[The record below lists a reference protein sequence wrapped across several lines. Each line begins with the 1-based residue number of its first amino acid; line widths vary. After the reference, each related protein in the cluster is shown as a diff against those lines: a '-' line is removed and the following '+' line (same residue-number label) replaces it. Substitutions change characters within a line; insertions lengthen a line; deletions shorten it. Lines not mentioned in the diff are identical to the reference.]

1 MPTHRAI
8 DRAHCTLLLC
18 SHFKFHRALCVQSA
32 RREASQ
38 LIPGAMRSVDVSLT
52 SPGPWLVQCR
62 TANHLANGMT
72 ATIDVAPNGAHRLL
86 RMRAHC
92 R

>member
-1 MPTHRAI
+1 MR
-8 DRAHCTLLLC
+8 CTALLC
-18 SHFKFHRALCVQSA
+18 GFTADPLLHQNFTGFTAPCVQGA

-38 LIPGAMRSVDVSLT
+38 LIPGSMRTMDVALT

-62 TANHLANGMT
+62 TAKHQANGMT
-72 ATIDVAPNGAHRLL
+72 ATIDVAPNGAHHRLVH
-86 RMRAHC
+86 AHAK